1 MSKPSNTSK
10 IPRHMG
16 IILDGNGRWAKQRG
30 LERMDGHREGFM
42 LLKPVIL
49 ACRARGIQYL
59 TFYAFSTENWNR
71 PQAEVDGLMQ
81 IMAFF
86 FDNEVAELHAENI
99 RLLHAGKLD
108 EKVPDTLKVKMR
120 NALEL
125 TKNNTSMTVILGF
138 NYGGRDEI
146 VRAVRKLMTAGI
158 DPKDLTES
166 TISAFMDNPDV
177 PDPDLILRTSGEQRT
192 SNFLTWEAAYAE
204 WAFPKTLWPDFNEDV
219 LDQVL
224 ADYANRERR
233 FGGIT
238 AK

>member
-1 MSKPSNTSK
+1 MPNSESTNK
-10 IPRHMG
+10 IPRHLG
-16 IILDGNGRWAKQRG
+16 IILDGNGRWAKARG
-30 LERMDGHREGFM
+30 LERMAGHREGFM

-71 PQAEVDGLMQ
+71 PQLEVDGLMEM
-81 IMAFF
+81 MAFF
-86 FDNEVAELHAENI
+86 FDHEVAELHEENI

-108 EKVPDTLKVKMR
+108 EKVPETLKVKMR
-120 NALEL
+120 NALAL
-125 TKNNTSMTVILGF
+125 TKDNSSMTVILGF

-146 VRAVRKLMTAGI
+146 VRAVRKLVAAGLKPEDI
-158 DPKDLTES
+158 TDA
-166 TISAFMDNPDV
+166 TISASMDNPEV

-204 WAFPKTLWPDFNEDV
+204 WAFPRTLWPDFNEEV

-233 FGGIT
+233 FGGVT
-238 AK
+238 PK

>member
-1 MSKPSNTSK
+1 MAKPQHFNK
-10 IPRHMG
+10 IPIHMG
-16 IILDGNGRWAKQRG
+16 IILDGNGRWAKARG
-30 LERMDGHREGFM
+30 LERMEGHRKGFM

-71 PQAEVDGLMQ
+71 PRPEVDGLMEM
-81 IMAFF
+81 MAFF
-86 FDNEVAELHAENI
+86 FDHEVTELHAENI

-108 EKVPDTLKVKMR
+108 EKVPEILKTKMA

-125 TKNNTSMTVILGF
+125 TKNNSSMTVILGF

-146 VRAVRKLMTAGI
+146 VRAVRKMLAGGTKSEEI
-158 DPKDLTES
+158 TE
-166 TISAFMDNPDV
+166 AALGAYMDNPTV
-177 PDPDLILRTSGEQRT
+177 PDPDLIVRTSGEHRT

-204 WAFPKTLWPDFNEDV
+204 WAFPQILWPDFTEQV

-224 ADYANRERR
+224 EDYAGRERR
-233 FGGIT
+233 FGGVT

>member
-1 MSKPSNTSK
+1 MSKTESANK

-16 IILDGNGRWAKQRG
+16 IILDGNGRWAKARG
-30 LERMDGHREGFM
+30 LQRMDGHREGFM

-71 PQAEVDGLMQ
+71 PQPEVDGLMQ
-81 IMAFF
+81 MMAFF

-108 EKVPDTLKVKMR
+108 EKVPETLKVKMR

-125 TKNNTSMTVILGF
+125 TQNNTSMTVILGF

-146 VRAVRKLMTAGI
+146 LRAVRKLMAAGVNA
-158 DPKDLTES
+158 DDLTEAS
-166 TISAFMDNPDV
+166 ISAFMDNPDV

-204 WAFPKTLWPDFNEDV
+204 WAFPKTLWPDFTEAV
-219 LDQVL
+219 LDEVL

-233 FGGIT
+233 FGGVIS
-238 AK
+238 K

>member
-1 MSKPSNTSK
+1 
-10 IPRHMG
+10 MG

>member
-1 MSKPSNTSK
+1 MPKSENTNK

-16 IILDGNGRWAKQRG
+16 IILDGNGRWAKARG
-30 LERMDGHREGFM
+30 LDRMAGHREGFM

-71 PQAEVDGLMQ
+71 SQPEVDGLMEM
-81 IMAFF
+81 MAFF
-86 FDNEVAELHAENI
+86 FDNEVTELHAENI

-108 EKVPDTLKVKMR
+108 EKVPETLKVKMT
-120 NALEL
+120 NALAL

-146 VRAVRKLMTAGI
+146 VRAVRQLTAAGLKPEDI
-158 DPKDLTES
+158 TEE
-166 TISAFMDNPDV
+166 TISAYMDNPTV

-204 WAFPKTLWPDFNEDV
+204 WAFPKTLWPDFTDEV
-219 LDQVL
+219 LDQAL

-233 FGGIT
+233 FGGVT

>member
-1 MSKPSNTSK
+1 MSKTESANK

-16 IILDGNGRWAKQRG
+16 IILDGNGRWAKGRG
-30 LERMDGHREGFM
+30 LQRMDGHREGFM

-71 PQAEVDGLMQ
+71 PQPEVDGLMQ
-81 IMAFF
+81 MMAFF

-108 EKVPDTLKVKMR
+108 EKVPETLKVKMR

-125 TKNNTSMTVILGF
+125 TQNNTSMTVILGF

-146 VRAVRKLMTAGI
+146 LRAVRKLMAAGVNA
-158 DPKDLTES
+158 DDLTEAS
-166 TISAFMDNPDV
+166 ISAFMDNPDV

-204 WAFPKTLWPDFNEDV
+204 WAFPKTLWPDFTEAV
-219 LDQVL
+219 LDEVL

-233 FGGIT
+233 FGGVT
-238 AK
+238 SK

>member
-1 MSKPSNTSK
+1 MPKSENTNK
-10 IPRHMG
+10 IPRHLG
-16 IILDGNGRWAKQRG
+16 IILDGNGRWAKARG
-30 LERMDGHREGFM
+30 LERMAGHREGFM

-59 TFYAFSTENWNR
+59 TFYAFSTENWTR
-71 PQAEVDGLMQ
+71 PQAEVDGLMEM
-81 IMAFF
+81 MAFF
-86 FDNEVAELHAENI
+86 FDHEVAELHAENI

-108 EKVPDTLKVKMR
+108 EKVPETLKLKMR

-146 VRAVRKLMTAGI
+146 VRAVRKIAAAGLRPEKI
-158 DPKDLTES
+158 TEAAI
-166 TISAFMDNPDV
+166 TAFMDNPDV

-192 SNFLTWEAAYAE
+192 SNFLTWEAAFAE
-204 WAFPKTLWPDFNEDV
+204 WAFPKTLWPDFNDEV

-224 ADYANRERR
+224 ADYATRERR
-233 FGGIT
+233 FGGVT
-238 AK
+238 PK

>member
-1 MSKPSNTSK
+1 MAKAESSNK
-10 IPRHMG
+10 VPIHMG
-16 IILDGNGRWAKQRG
+16 IILDGNGRWAKARG

-49 ACRARGIQYL
+49 ACRARGVQYL

-71 PQAEVDGLMQ
+71 PQAEVDGLMEM
-81 IMAFF
+81 MAFF
-86 FDNEVAELHAENI
+86 FDNEMAELHAENI

-108 EKVPDTLKVKMR
+108 EKVPETLKVKMR
-120 NALEL
+120 DALAL
-125 TKNNTSMTVILGF
+125 TKDNTSMTVILGF

-146 VRAVRKLMTAGI
+146 VRAVRKIAAAGLKPEDI
-158 DPKDLTES
+158 TDA
-166 TISAFMDNPDV
+166 TISANMDNPAV

-192 SNFLTWEAAYAE
+192 SNFLTWQAAYAE
-204 WAFPKTLWPDFNEDV
+204 WAFPKTLWPDFNDEV

-233 FGGIT
+233 FGGVT
-238 AK
+238 PK

>member
-1 MSKPSNTSK
+1 MSKTESANK

-16 IILDGNGRWAKQRG
+16 IILDGNGRWAKGRG
-30 LERMDGHREGFM
+30 LQRMDGHREGFM

-71 PQAEVDGLMQ
+71 PQPEVDGLMQ
-81 IMAFF
+81 MMAFF

-108 EKVPDTLKVKMR
+108 EKVPETLKVKMR

-125 TKNNTSMTVILGF
+125 TQNNTSMTVILGF

-146 VRAVRKLMTAGI
+146 LRAVRKLMAAGVNA
-158 DPKDLTES
+158 DDLTEAS
-166 TISAFMDNPDV
+166 ISAFMDNPDV

-204 WAFPKTLWPDFNEDV
+204 WAFPKTLWPDFTEAV
-219 LDQVL
+219 LDEVL

-233 FGGIT
+233 FGGVIS
-238 AK
+238 K

>member
-1 MSKPSNTSK
+1 MSKPVNSNK

-42 LLKPVIL
+42 LLKPIIL

-71 PQAEVDGLMQ
+71 PQVEVDGLMQ

-86 FDNEVAELHAENI
+86 FDKEVAELHAENI

-120 NALEL
+120 NGLEL

>member
-1 MSKPSNTSK
+1 MPKSESSNK

-16 IILDGNGRWAKQRG
+16 IILDGNGRWAKARG

-49 ACRARGIQYL
+49 ACRARGVQYL

-81 IMAFF
+81 MMAFF
-86 FDNEVAELHAENI
+86 FDHEVAELHAENI

-108 EKVPDTLKVKMR
+108 EKVPETLKVKMR
-120 NALEL
+120 DALVL
-125 TKNNTSMTVILGF
+125 TKDNTSMTVILGF

-146 VRAVRKLMTAGI
+146 VRAVRKIIAAGLKPEDI
-158 DPKDLTES
+158 TDA
-166 TISAFMDNPDV
+166 TISANMDNPEV

-192 SNFLTWEAAYAE
+192 SNFLTWQAAYAE
-204 WAFPKTLWPDFNEDV
+204 WAFPKTLWPDFNDEV

-233 FGGIT
+233 FGGVIT
-238 AK
+238 K

>member
-1 MSKPSNTSK
+1 MSKTESANK

-16 IILDGNGRWAKQRG
+16 IILDGNGRWAKGRG
-30 LERMDGHREGFM
+30 LQRMDGHREGFM

-71 PQAEVDGLMQ
+71 PQPEVDGLMQ
-81 IMAFF
+81 MMAFF

-108 EKVPDTLKVKMR
+108 EKVPETLKVKMR

-125 TKNNTSMTVILGF
+125 TQNNTSMTVILGF

-146 VRAVRKLMTAGI
+146 LRAVRKLMAAGVKA
-158 DPKDLTES
+158 DDLTEAS
-166 TISAFMDNPDV
+166 ISAFMDNPDV

-204 WAFPKTLWPDFNEDV
+204 WAFPKTLWPDFTEAV
-219 LDQVL
+219 LDEVL

-233 FGGIT
+233 FGGVIS
-238 AK
+238 K

>member
-1 MSKPSNTSK
+1 MSKTESANK

-16 IILDGNGRWAKQRG
+16 IILDGNGRWAKARG
-30 LERMDGHREGFM
+30 LQRMDGHREGFM

-71 PQAEVDGLMQ
+71 PQPEVDGLMQ
-81 IMAFF
+81 MMAFF

-108 EKVPDTLKVKMR
+108 EKVPETLKVKMR

-125 TKNNTSMTVILGF
+125 TQNNTSMTVILGF

-146 VRAVRKLMTAGI
+146 LRAVRKLMAAGVKA
-158 DPKDLTES
+158 DDLTEAS
-166 TISAFMDNPDV
+166 ISAFMDNPDV

-204 WAFPKTLWPDFNEDV
+204 WAFPKTLWPDFTEAV
-219 LDQVL
+219 LDEVL

-233 FGGIT
+233 FGGVIS
-238 AK
+238 K

>member
-1 MSKPSNTSK
+1 MTKSEITNK
-10 IPRHMG
+10 IPRHLG
-16 IILDGNGRWAKQRG
+16 IILDGNGRWAKARG

-49 ACRARGIQYL
+49 ACRARGIQHL

-71 PQAEVDGLMQ
+71 PQPEVDGLMQ
-81 IMAFF
+81 MMAFF

-108 EKVPDTLKVKMR
+108 EKVPEILKVKMR
-120 NALEL
+120 DALEL
-125 TKNNTSMTVILGF
+125 TKDNNSMTVILGF

-146 VRAVRKLMTAGI
+146 VRAVRKLMSAGVK
-158 DPKDLTES
+158 PEDLSES
-166 TISAFMDNPDV
+166 TITAFMDNPDV

-192 SNFLTWEAAYAE
+192 SNFLTWEAAYSE
-204 WAFPKTLWPDFNEDV
+204 WAFPKTLWPDFTEAV
-219 LDQVL
+219 LDEVL
-224 ADYANRERR
+224 ADYANRDRR
-233 FGGIT
+233 FGGVT

>member
-1 MSKPSNTSK
+1 MTKSEITNK
-10 IPRHMG
+10 IPRHLG
-16 IILDGNGRWAKQRG
+16 IILDGNGRWAKARG

-49 ACRARGIQYL
+49 ACRARGIQHL

-71 PQAEVDGLMQ
+71 PQPEVDGLMQ
-81 IMAFF
+81 MMAFF

-108 EKVPDTLKVKMR
+108 EKVPEILKVKMR
-120 NALEL
+120 DALEL
-125 TKNNTSMTVILGF
+125 TKDNNSMTVILGF

-146 VRAVRKLMTAGI
+146 VRAVRKLMSAGVK
-158 DPKDLTES
+158 PEDLSES
-166 TISAFMDNPDV
+166 TITAFMDNPDV

-192 SNFLTWEAAYAE
+192 SNFLTWEAAYSE
-204 WAFPKTLWPDFNEDV
+204 WAFPKTLWPDFTEAV
-219 LDQVL
+219 LDEVL

-233 FGGIT
+233 FGGVT